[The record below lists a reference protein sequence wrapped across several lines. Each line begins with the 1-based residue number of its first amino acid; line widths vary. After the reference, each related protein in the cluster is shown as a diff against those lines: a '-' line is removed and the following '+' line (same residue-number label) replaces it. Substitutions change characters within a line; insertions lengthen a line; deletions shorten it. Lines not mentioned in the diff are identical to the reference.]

1 MIKLLEKID
10 VGIDVVEI
18 KKFKEKPYEKNSSFY
33 NKIFNQNEI
42 KYCLKFIDPYKH
54 FAAKF
59 AVKEA
64 LKKSIQE
71 SIEFLDI
78 MTDHNNHKP
87 IVNFKGNKKY
97 VFKTSLS
104 HEKNIAV
111 AIVISEIRE

>member
-1 MIKLLEKID
+1 MLEKID

-18 KKFKEKPYEKNSSFY
+18 KKFQEKAFEKNISFY
-33 NKIFNQNEI
+33 EKIFNKNEI
-42 KYCLKFIDPYKH
+42 EYCLKFKDSYKH

-78 MTDHNNHKP
+78 ITDHNDHKP
-87 IVNFKGNKKY
+87 IVDFKENEKY

>member
-18 KKFKEKPYEKNSSFY
+18 KKFQEKAFEKNVSFY
-33 NKIFNQNEI
+33 EKIFNKNEI
-42 KYCLKFIDPYKH
+42 EYCLKFKDSYKH

-64 LKKSIQE
+64 LKKAIKE
-71 SIEFLDI
+71 PVEFLDI
-78 MTDHNNHKP
+78 ITDHNNHKP

-97 VFKTSLS
+97 FLKTSLT
-104 HEKNIAV
+104 HENNVAV
-111 AIVISEIRE
+111 AIVISEIKE